1 MEESCEVYRVKQ
13 YRDNW
18 VSFCDGVLFT
28 EWVCVHLCEVTGC
41 AATHDMTFT
50 ITTSQQLLPFFLLSF
65 YLPLLLFCHNVRLFV
80 YLFFSLHADLLLV
93 SVSVV
98 EMAHWESFSHLWHQL
113 FLFIAASLW
122 PVGWLLSSF
131 FLLFC
136 CVWCLL
142 WNKMFSTLFFSS
154 FNFTTSV
161 SAQTVFTGMRGDCKV

>member
-1 MEESCEVYRVKQ
+1 MRFIGSNSTEIIEFHFVMVYYLQNECVCICVRLQDVQ
-13 YRDNW
+13 PPMTWLSPSQLHNS
-18 VSFCDGVLFT
+18 SFL
-28 EWVCVHLCEVTGC
+28 
-41 AATHDMTFT
+41 
-50 ITTSQQLLPFFLLSF
+50 FFLLSF